1 MAYIIVSATSEQ
13 VGPGWTRTGITANL
27 TGRQFP
33 TRRVR
38 PPDVPDAHE
47 LITLKDGRTAQW
59 WSRDHYAVSD
69 GTYLGKQEIEWLR
82 TR

>member
-47 LITLKDGRTAQW
+47 HTQGRPDCT
-59 WSRDHYAVSD
+59 VVVP
-69 GTYLGKQEIEWLR
+69 
-82 TR
+82 